1 MATPFSLSQFL
12 DVFHRYNDAVW
23 PAQAILVCLAIVA
36 IVAALSTGRRR
47 SKVTSAVLAV
57 LWIWTGVVYHYV
69 FFREINPAAMLFAI
83 AFVVE
88 GALLV
93 WLGVVRTS
101 LRFEARPGW
110 PTVIGGATMLY
121 ALVGYP
127 LIGLALG
134 HRYPAAP
141 TFGAPCPTT
150 IFTFGLLMWATPP
163 RARAVV
169 VIPTLWS
176 IVALFAAVRFGMW
189 EDLGLAAA
197 TCVALLATLRR
208 PWLDSGWSDP
218 RLSLPR
224 LNHQLKESGT
234 LR

>member
-12 DVFHRYNDAVW
+12 DVFRRYNDAVW
-23 PAQAILVCLAIVA
+23 PVQAILVCLAIVA

-47 SKVTSAVLAV
+47 SRVTSAVLAV
-57 LWIWTGVVYHYV
+57 LWMWTGVVYHYV
-69 FFREINPAAMLFAI
+69 FFREINPAATLFAI
-83 AFVVE
+83 AFVLE
-88 GALLV
+88 GALIA
-93 WLGVVRTS
+93 WLGIVRTS

-110 PTVIGGATMLY
+110 PIVIGGATMFY

-127 LIGLALG
+127 LIGYAIG

-141 TFGAPCPTT
+141 TFGAPCPIT

-163 RARAVV
+163 RSRAVV
-169 VIPTLWS
+169 VIPALWS
-176 IVALFAAVRFGMW
+176 VVALFAAIRFGMW

-197 TCVALLATLRR
+197 ACVALVATLRR

-224 LNHQLKESGT
+224 LNQQLKESGT